1 MRGPVSY
8 LSLTVMTAAA
18 FALAGCTQAPNYTV
32 NARMPVFESNTP
44 SGNLNSMI
52 IFISDQLVRNNDLIQ
67 LSKPIIVTP
76 FVSLDDLKETSGF
89 GRLLAEGLIHE
100 LQVRHWNVVD
110 YKLINRN
117 SSNWEINDKGD
128 IIKISDQYKLGHIVT
143 GTYSMVNEKVFVN
156 ARILDIETAVVISSG
171 QVVLPLNGIE
181 SLFFDAGLKPVK
193 IKGE

>member
-1 MRGPVSY
+1 MRGP
-8 LSLTVMTAAA
+8 SLGLKLIVMTTA
-18 FALAGCTQAPNYTV
+18 FALSGCAQAPSYTV
-32 NARMPVFESNTP
+32 NARMPIFESSTA

-100 LQVRHWNVVD
+100 LQVRHWNVID
-110 YKLINRN
+110 FKLVNRS
-117 SSNWEINDKGD
+117 SSNWEVNEKGD
-128 IIKISDQYKLGHIVT
+128 ILKISEQYKIAHIVT

-156 ARILDIETAVVISSG
+156 AKILDIETAVVISSG
-171 QVVLPLNGIE
+171 QAVLPLNGME